1 MLGIIAVFPIQIVV
15 VAPNAV
21 VNHLIVSAL
30 VILSRCWEISCL
42 AKYESHFTTNNQ
54 GDFNTPRG
62 TFYVATSDQG
72 LRSADAAS
80 RGRAE
85 TLSDY
90 YFRFLEAFSIENI
103 MNTTTDDHPLTS
115 DHASCVES
123 PCIRVEQGLYG
134 RHAVAA
140 KAVRAGE
147 VVSASTPVAHR
158 LLSAQE
164 DNDEKRRCARCFAQE
179 SDTGSSKFGRCTR

>member
-1 MLGIIAVFPIQIVV
+1 M
-15 VAPNAV
+15 N
-21 VNHLIVSAL
+21 LISRPTTKE
-30 VILSRCWEISCL
+30 ILILHVE
-42 AKYESHFTTNNQ
+42 HFTSRHRPEVSS
-54 GDFNTPRG
+54 GHSLRS
-62 TFYVATSDQG
+62 V
-72 LRSADAAS
+72 RSADAAS